1 MTQQHQTAPAT
12 KHLSESRY
20 AWNQVGVAFLC
31 GGIFN
36 GTIIYAYSLLMVLIS
51 ADIEASA
58 FEQMWPK
65 TAMMVGG
72 ALLAPLI
79 GPMVDR
85 HPIKH
90 FLVLGVV
97 CFAAGLAVVS
107 ITNTILQITLVF
119 CLFFGPVQ
127 SLLGPLTTS
136 ALISR
141 WFTRRRALAIGIG
154 NIGISVGG
162 FTLPI
167 LIGHLSQTM
176 EWREMF
182 LVLSGAALL
191 IALPA
196 VVLLTINKPDDYG
209 QAPASGSATSAD
221 IAPQHTTRTLL
232 ADPGFWSLGLC
243 VGAMYGVNVGILSN
257 LVQIGMEK
265 GLDKG
270 TAAQA
275 IAVLA
280 LSGIAGKLTIGFL
293 ADRFNKCL
301 LLAAVLLLFALA
313 LVLLLRAQDVNTI
326 MLASVLIG
334 FSASSSLPLWHAL
347 TASLFGVINFSRVIG
362 LTQLIVF
369 PMVMAGPPLAG
380 FIYDRS
386 GSYDSALKIFSA
398 LLLAALLLIIGI
410 RAKEKSVT
418 ATT

>member
-1 MTQQHQTAPAT
+1 MTQRAAESAEVSSS

-31 GGIFN
+31 GGVFN

-79 GPMVDR
+79 GPLVDR

-97 CFAAGLAVVS
+97 CFAAGLAVLS
-107 ITNTILQITLVF
+107 TTNTILQITLVF

-141 WFTRRRALAIGIG
+141 WFTRRRAL
-154 NIGISVGG
+154 GISVGG

-176 EWREMF
+176 EWREIF
-182 LVLSGAALL
+182 LVLGAGALL
-191 IALPA
+191 LALPA
-196 VVLLTINKPDDYG
+196 VLVLTINKPDDYG
-209 QAPASGSATSAD
+209 RAPANGNTTSAD
-221 IAPQHTTRTLL
+221 IATLHTTRTLL
-232 ADPGFWSLGLC
+232 TDPGFWSLGLC

-265 GLDKG
+265 GLDKS

-280 LSGIAGKLTIGFL
+280 ASGIAGKLTIGFL

-301 LLAAVLLLFALA
+301 LLAVVLLLFALA
-313 LVLLLRAQDVNTI
+313 LLLLLIAQDANTI
-326 MLASVLIG
+326 MLASALIG

-347 TASLFGVINFSRVIG
+347 TASLFGVVNFSRVIG

-380 FIYDRS
+380 FIYDRT
-386 GSYDSALKIFSA
+386 GSYDTALKIFSV
-398 LLLAALLLIIGI
+398 LLLAALLLIIGV
-410 RAKEKSVT
+410 RVKEKSVAAT
-418 ATT
+418 A